1 MPSPVEVAYER
12 TFNGTTRRIYQ
23 LLTEMGTSAD
33 AIWPFASQPF
43 IRSAGPLTPGTT
55 EEWHLGLHAILDSV
69 ESERRITWRFDTDG
83 IDGTHEFTL
92 EPDGRKVVVRHRITG
107 TLSDTQGRLL
117 WRRVAEQHERA
128 IDGLFDKLV
137 RVLKR

>member
-1 MPSPVEVAYER
+1 MPNPVEVSHER

-55 EEWHLGLHAILDSV
+55 EEWHLGLHGVLDSV
-69 ESERRITWRFDTDG
+69 EAEKRITWRFDTDG
-83 IDGTHEFTL
+83 IEGVHEFL
-92 EPDGRKVVVRHRITG
+92 LSADGRKVTLRHRLAG
-107 TLSDTQGRLL
+107 TLSDPQGRLL
-117 WRRVAEQHERA
+117 WRRVEEQHERA
-128 IDGLFDKLV
+128 IEGLFDKLT